1 MKCVLKNPLTIC
13 IDGVNFHIIL
23 FSVLRNFHDLACE
36 ARGL

>member
-13 IDGVNFHIIL
+13 IDGVDFHIIL
-23 FSVLRNFHDLACE
+23 FSALRNFYDLARE